1 MVTIT
6 KLNSRETKSYPLNFD
21 FGYAFGLAFSMI
33 YFLLINLEYPL
44 YKNIYFYLKSL
55 INNIR
60 IIPLESDLVMFYL
73 SSIFILFIMTV
84 ILIPINLIYSHLTKE
99 IFIFNTRYNIEIIL
113 YFTIFGIVITIYLFF
128 LNNLRYQNI
137 FYLIDT
143 YLIVMYIFITLLIVF
158 TAVYGIG
165 FYVNDPKKY
174 VLRKCL
180 KEKDVKIRT
189 EIMKTLASGIFFSPF
204 TLLLPILFGIIPWF
218 SIIFF
223 GFNLFIILEIFR
235 KKYFLDSD
243 TFYQDLS
250 ELRRY
255 FNKRLLILFGL
266 LAFIALFDTTKEVLL
281 DNYTIQPKLEPL
293 IVIGEEMFNYIFAV
307 FLPLASFL
315 NFLIYLNY
323 YFIYH
328 YLNYYLHYY
337 ILPENIDYKVDEK
350 YYIKNIQVDPIVT
363 FLSYLALFIV
373 FIVNLSL

>member
-6 KLNSRETKSYPLNFD
+6 KLNIKETKSYPLNFG

-33 YFLLINLEYPL
+33 YFLLIDLEYPL

-60 IIPLESDLVMFYL
+60 IIPIESDLVMFYL

-99 IFIFNTRYNIEIIL
+99 IFIFNTKYNIEIIL
-113 YFTIFGIVITIYLFF
+113 YFTIFGIVITIYLFL
-128 LNNLRYQNI
+128 LNNLIYQNI

-143 YLIVMYIFITLLIVF
+143 YLIVMYIFITVSIVF
-158 TAVYGIG
+158 TAMYGIEI
-165 FYVNDPKKY
+165 YINDPKKY

-180 KEKDVKIRT
+180 KEKNAKIRT
-189 EIMKTLASGIFFSPF
+189 EIMKTLALGIFFSPF

-235 KKYFLDSD
+235 KKYFLDRE
-243 TFYQDLS
+243 TFYQDLN

-255 FNKRLLILFGL
+255 FNKRLFILFGL
-266 LAFIALFDTTKEVLL
+266 LAFIALFDTTNKVLL

-293 IVIGEEMFNYIFAV
+293 IVIGEEMFNNIFTV
-307 FLPLASFL
+307 FLPLASF
-315 NFLIYLNY
+315 FLFY
-323 YFIYH
+323 
-328 YLNYYLHYY
+328 
-337 ILPENIDYKVDEK
+337 
-350 YYIKNIQVDPIVT
+350 
-363 FLSYLALFIV
+363 
-373 FIVNLSL
+373 